1 MAAPTIS
8 PNATFKTGTFPTIT
22 SGKSNDPT
30 DLRNIYGDKAT
41 GDTYKYNNKDY
52 TVFSDGKTYYILKD
66 DNTRLPVSLINKEAP
81 NKSGSTTETKPSS
94 TGGTSGTGGTGGSG
108 LGPGVEATIKA
119 MWQQIQD
126 LKKPNVMSA
135 QELAEI
141 YGWDY
146 NRDNILKNL
155 NEKTEQ
161 YYDDLIAEQ
170 NINRNQ
176 YVQDNAVYNRSIL
189 NAYAD
194 AYANAARTRSG
205 NATRAA
211 NILGSMITMDQANA
225 ENDYGMM
232 QSVNNL
238 VEAQKAELANNPYLA
253 EEAYNTLGT
262 YASQLSAN
270 LNASQV
276 QQYADKLA
284 SLSDMYAADRAYQAT
299 QAQAAA
305 TKYSGLANA
314 AINNAQATGSS
325 VYDNFFKYFLGQ
337 TGDPNAAAQSVWN
350 TISANSK

>member
-1 MAAPTIS
+1 MAAPTIK
-8 PNATFKTGTFPTIT
+8 PNATFRTGTFPTVT
-22 SGKSNDPT
+22 SGKANDPT

-52 TVFSDGKTYYILKD
+52 TVFSDGNVYYILKD
-66 DNTRLPVSLINKEAP
+66 DNTRLPVVLTNKETP
-81 NKSGSTTETKPSS
+81 NKSESTTETKPS
-94 TGGTSGTGGTGGSG
+94 GTGGATNPG
-108 LGPGVEATIKA
+108 LGPSIEAALNSMWQTIK
-119 MWQQIQD
+119 D

-161 YYDDLIAEQ
+161 YYDDLITEQ

-176 YVQDNAVYNRSIL
+176 YVQDNAAYNRSIL

-238 VEAQKAELANNPYLA
+238 EEAQKAELANNPYLA
-253 EEAYNTLGT
+253 EEAYNTLGL

-276 QQYADKLA
+276 QQYADKLE
-284 SLSDMYAADRAYQAT
+284 SLSEMYAADRAYQAT

-314 AINNAQATGSS
+314 AINNAQAAGNSL
-325 VYDNFFKYFLGQ
+325 YDNFFQYFLGQ
-337 TGDPNAAAQSVWN
+337 TGNSNAAAHGVWN